1 LYHESI
7 ADLQE
12 LTYKELQKVAKN
24 NGVAANATKNI
35 MIAAVKKAML
45 ANVQATA
52 PAAAPTTP
60 MPIGPDGGHLDWAS
74 YKAHYANLEHGQ
86 DQLTPD
92 VTLSVQWAK
101 YKEAFATKVAK
112 EKEMAEKDTDMGQ
125 NETYV

>member
-1 LYHESI
+1 
-7 ADLQE
+7 
-12 LTYKELQKVAKN
+12 
-24 NGVAANATKNI
+24 
-35 MIAAVKKAML
+35 ML

-60 MPIGPDGGHLDWAS
+60 MPSGPDGGPLGWVP
-74 YKAHYANLEHGQ
+74 YKAHYANVEHGQ
-86 DQLTPD
+86 DQLIPD
-92 VTLSVQWAK
+92 VTLLLQWGK